1 MGILWVKGYTV
12 LEVDSFCAER
22 FFNLCMNRGI
32 LVHDLQPESDKCTF
46 ATSVQDYYKLKPVVR
61 KTRPHI
67 KLKQKKRFSVCV
79 KRYIEASV
87 LYCRCDFVCHG
98 HACSWTVYLEYKT

>member
-46 ATSVQDYYKLKPVVR
+46 ATSVQD
-61 KTRPHI
+61 
-67 KLKQKKRFSVCV
+67 F
-79 KRYIEASV
+79 YI
-87 LYCRCDFVCHG
+87 L
-98 HACSWTVYLEYKT
+98 